1 MSKNYAKVKNY
12 FDRGLWTVEMVR
24 NAVAKKWITDA
35 EFENICKEKF

>member
-24 NAVAKKWITDA
+24 NAVTKHWITAA